1 VGAESL
7 LIFLII
13 GALAGWLGGIIVKG
27 YGLGLIGDMVVG
39 IIGAFIGGWLLPRL
53 NLFHGTG
60 LVMEL
65 VSATIGAII
74 LLLLLRVIR
83 RA

>member
-1 VGAESL
+1 VGTESL

-39 IIGAFIGGWLLPRL
+39 IIGAFIGGWLLPKL
-53 NLFHGTG
+53 HLFHGVG
-60 LVMEL
+60 FVSEL
-65 VSATIGAII
+65 ISATIGAVI

>member
-1 VGAESL
+1 MGAESL